1 MYKILLLL
9 SLSIFAIN
17 GFAQTPRSAELKKKR
32 AAIQQEIDALRRSI
46 DETKKDKRESLGQ
59 LALIQKKLR
68 LRQQQI
74 DIVNE
79 QISDIQGDIDF
90 NANEVDKLRNEL
102 DTLKLQYEKSVV
114 YAYKNRSNY
123 NFLNFLFSSTS
134 FNDALKRFSYLKAY
148 RAYRQQQVENYLNIQ
163 ALLQQKLANLQDSK
177 KERNEAL
184 REQTKQQAVLVE
196 DKKEQDEEVAKLK
209 SREQELTKRMN
220 EKRKQD
226 ITLRNAINTA
236 IRHEIEIARAKALEE
251 ERIARKKAAAE
262 KKALAAA
269 NKNKKNSKARKE
281 KPDPVA
287 HVSSKPAKA
296 ESPLDDRPETRAMS
310 ANFERNRGHLPWP
323 MASGTVIMHFGMQ
336 LYPGTHNYFDN
347 YGITIETHAGTGVKA
362 VFNGEVSAVMS
373 IGSSEAVI
381 VKHGK
386 YFTTYSNLTGV
397 TVSHGDHVNAGQVL
411 GKLDEKGH
419 NLGELEFL
427 ISNDKM
433 VNFDPEKWLR

>member
-1 MYKILLLL
+1 MNKIFLLYFLTL
-9 SLSIFAIN
+9 FTVN
-17 GFAQTPRSAELKKKR
+17 CFAQTPRSAELKRKR

-46 DETKKDKRESLGQ
+46 DETKKDKKESLGQ

-79 QISDIQGDIDF
+79 QISDIQGDIDL
-90 NANEVDKLRNEL
+90 NAKEVDKLRNEL
-102 DTLKLQYEKSVV
+102 DTLRQQYETSVV

-134 FNDALKRFSYLKAY
+134 FNDALKRFAYLKAY
-148 RAYRQQQVENYLNIQ
+148 RAYRQQQVENYLNTQ
-163 ALLQQKLANLQDSK
+163 TQLQLKLSDLKDSK

-196 DKKEQDEEVAKLK
+196 DKKEQDEVVTKLK
-209 SREQELTKRMN
+209 SREQELTKRIN

-226 ITLRNAINTA
+226 IALRNAINAA
-236 IRHEIEIARAKALEE
+236 IRREIAIARAKALEE
-251 ERIARKKAAAE
+251 EKAARKKAAAE

-269 NKNKKNSKARKE
+269 NKKKKGSKVNKE
-281 KPDPVA
+281 KADPVTLA
-287 HVSSKPAKA
+287 SSKPAKA

-323 MASGTVIMHFGMQ
+323 MASGSVIMHFGPQ
-336 LYPGTHNYFDN
+336 FYPNSKARFDN
-347 YGITIETHAGTGVKA
+347 YGITIETRAGTSVKA
-362 VFNGEVSAVMS
+362 VFNGEVSAIMS
-373 IGSSEAVI
+373 IGPSEAVI
-381 VKHGK
+381 IKHGR
-386 YFTTYSNLTGV
+386 YFTTYSNLSGV
-397 TVSHGDHVNAGQVL
+397 SVSKGDVVKMGQVL
-411 GKLDEKGH
+411 GKLDDKGD

-433 VNFDPEKWLR
+433 VNLDPEKWLR